1 MDSVSPGVEVERRR
15 KPRIFYGWWIVGGCF
30 SLQML
35 VGSLM
40 IHSFTAY
47 FPLLQSQ
54 FGWSRSVLSGAFALS
69 RAESGLLGPL
79 QGWLIDKF
87 GPRVMVRGGML
98 LFGLGFIM
106 FSRLDSVLDYYVA
119 FLLMALGSSVG
130 GFLTVAT
137 TVVNWFEK
145 RRGVA
150 MGIAMSGFGIGGL
163 LVPAIAWSL
172 TELGWRQ
179 TAFISGVVIIVLGI
193 PIGQLFRQ
201 RPEQYGYLP
210 DGATPDA
217 AGASEASDRNTL
229 AADQVD
235 GFTAGEAMRT
245 PAFWLL
251 SLGHSLALLTV
262 GAVSLHLVP
271 HIMESVG
278 LSITAASGAVAV
290 MTVFNIVGQ
299 IGGGFLG
306 DRFSKRMLA
315 ALAMLVHSV
324 AMLTLAFASTVPMV
338 YAFAVMH
345 GTAWGVRG
353 PMMTTIRADYF
364 GRAAFATIMG
374 FSSLVVMIG
383 MTTGPLFAG
392 FMADIFD
399 GYRVPFVV
407 IAALTGI
414 GSLFFAIAAPPRPP
428 ERMRR

>member
-1 MDSVSPGVEVERRR
+1 
-15 KPRIFYGWWIVGGCF
+15 
-30 SLQML
+30 
-35 VGSLM
+35 
-40 IHSFTAY
+40 
-47 FPLLQSQ
+47 
-54 FGWSRSVLSGAFALS
+54 
-69 RAESGLLGPL
+69 
-79 QGWLIDKF
+79 
-87 GPRVMVRGGML
+87 
-98 LFGLGFIM
+98 
-106 FSRLDSVLDYYVA
+106 
-119 FLLMALGSSVG
+119 
-130 GFLTVAT
+130 
-137 TVVNWFEK
+137 
-145 RRGVA
+145 
-150 MGIAMSGFGIGGL
+150 
-163 LVPAIAWSL
+163 
-172 TELGWRQ
+172 
-179 TAFISGVVIIVLGI
+179 
-193 PIGQLFRQ
+193 
-201 RPEQYGYLP
+201 
-210 DGATPDA
+210 
-217 AGASEASDRNTL
+217 
-229 AADQVD
+229 
-235 GFTAGEAMRT
+235 
-245 PAFWLL
+245 
-251 SLGHSLALLTV
+251 
-262 GAVSLHLVP
+262 
-271 HIMESVG
+271 MESVG

-414 GSLFFAIAAPPRPP
+414 GSLFFAIAAPPRRP